1 MELER
6 AQIRLTGLEIRD
18 YKNVKHGFLS
28 LENPG
33 SGYEAGI
40 LGLCP
45 GRASLPGW
53 GSTYM

>member
-28 LENPG
+28 LENRAADMKRG
-33 SGYEAGI
+33 S
-40 LGLCP
+40 
-45 GRASLPGW
+45 W
-53 GSTYM
+53 GFTARTVPERPP